1 MQRLAAVL
9 ELHGVALEQGG
20 QLGFGQLPELL
31 AHRLPQG
38 ELIGGGLLEEVQTRQ
53 GRQRVRLLL
62 QGGEFELQSFEALGA
77 RLLHVVLALVGEGGQ
92 GRQYVGGPLAIGLG
106 AGRILICPLLAVTQ
120 QGPGLGAQLV
130 LGVLQ
135 QPLAVAGELARRQ
148 VVALDACPHLFEQGT
163 QRTGLRPVWL
173 RQQRERLLAHCLGF
187 GQAQGI
193 AAAEVVAKRPLQ
205 GAAQLLLQAFLLAL
219 GLFGPIELLPAMKQG
234 GGLNAGHQQQ
244 YEGGEGG
251 IMGNFHI

>member
-1 MQRLAAVL
+1 M
-9 ELHGVALEQGG
+9 
-20 QLGFGQLPELL
+20 
-31 AHRLPQG
+31 
-38 ELIGGGLLEEVQTRQ
+38 
-53 GRQRVRLLL
+53 
-62 QGGEFELQSFEALGA
+62 
-77 RLLHVVLALVGEGGQ
+77 GEGGQ

-120 QGPGLGAQLV
+120 QRPGLGGQLV

-148 VVALDACPHLFEQGT
+148 IVPLDACPHLLEPGA
-163 QRTGLRPVWL
+163 QRVGLLPVQL
-173 RQQRERLLAHCLGF
+173 RERLLAHPLGL

-193 AAAEVVAKRPLQ
+193 AAAEVVAKGPLQ
-205 GAAQLLLQAFLLAL
+205 GAAQLLLQALLLAL
-219 GLFGPIELLPAMKQG
+219 GLFGPIELLPAVKQG

-244 YEGGEGG
+244 YQGGEGG